1 VTTTPAPGAA
11 RPAGEGGPEHDLLFV
26 GAGASTAYTL
36 VSLLDALVEVEVE
49 PRPPVRVVVVD
60 RAPDAFS
67 GLPYGDRAARSCLLI
82 TALREFLP
90 DEERGRF
97 CRWLSENKHWV
108 FDEFRAS
115 AGPSSAAWWE
125 RHRDAVERDEFD
137 PLFLPRYVFGDY
149 LEDLARRAIARAEAA
164 GRARVAVV
172 QDEVEAVRP
181 SCGGGFTVHGAGG
194 VLRARRVVLAVGSP
208 PARSRWGD
216 HQERADAVLLDDPFA
231 DLPGGLRRV
240 AARLAEAAAR
250 RTSSARGPHVV
261 VLGGNASAMDVVY
274 QIDDST
280 GGGTGAAVVTVLTPR
295 GELPERIEE
304 HVDAPGYRPEALA
317 ELSGAGTVLAADL
330 YDAAVRDIQRG
341 RAAGLSAAHTLRPVS
356 QAVFGLLP
364 RLSAEETAEF
374 AGRWGVRLGR
384 HQRRAGP
391 EYWEVVD
398 RLAAEGRLRVE
409 AGSFTGLAVDP
420 DGTTHVEFVGA
431 AGPAR
436 LDAPA
441 DVVVN
446 CTGPSGDVRVGAP
459 PLLDQ
464 LLREGVCEASR
475 HGAGIAVGA
484 GLQAAEGLHVMGPLL
499 AGNLVEGR
507 PVWHM
512 EHCGRISSYGTGLG
526 RRLADDLRG
535 SRTPVG

>member
-1 VTTTPAPGAA
+1 VTTTLAAGAP
-11 RPAGEGGPEHDLLFV
+11 RPTGGGGPEHDLLLV
-26 GAGASTAYTL
+26 GAGASTTYTL
-36 VSLLDALVEVEVE
+36 VGLLDALVEAE
-49 PRPPVRVVVVD
+49 PGPPVRVAVVD

-67 GLPYGDRAARSCLLI
+67 GVPYGDRAARSCLLI
-82 TALREFLP
+82 TSLREFLP
-90 DEERGRF
+90 DEEHGRF
-97 CRWLSENKHWV
+97 SRWLSENKHWV

-115 AGPSSAAWWE
+115 AGPSTAVWWE
-125 RHRDAVERDEFD
+125 RHRGAVERDEFD
-137 PLFLPRYVFGDY
+137 ALFLPRYVVGDY
-149 LEDLARRAIARAEAA
+149 LGDLTRRAIARAEAA

-181 SCGGGFTVHGAGG
+181 SRGGGFTVHTAGG
-194 VLRARRVVLAVGSP
+194 ALRARRVVLAVGSP
-208 PARSRWGD
+208 PARSRLAG
-216 HQERADAVLLDDPFA
+216 HREGADAVLLDDPFA

-240 AARLAEAAAR
+240 AAHLAEVAAR
-250 RTSSARGPHVV
+250 RTSSTRGPHVV

-274 QIDDST
+274 QVDDST
-280 GGGTGAAVVTVLTPR
+280 GGGAGTAVVTVLTPR

-304 HVDAPGYRPEALA
+304 HVDAPDYRPRALE
-317 ELSGAGTVLAADL
+317 ELAGGGTVRAADL
-330 YDAAVRDIQRG
+330 YDAAVRDVQRG
-341 RAAGLSAAHTLRPVS
+341 RAAGLTSAHTLRPVS
-356 QAVFGLLP
+356 QAVFALLP
-364 RLSAEETAEF
+364 RLSAEETAEY

-398 RLAAEGRLRVE
+398 RLAAEGRFRVE

-431 AGPAR
+431 AGPSR

-459 PLLDQ
+459 PLLAQ

-484 GLQAAEGLHVMGPLL
+484 GLQAAEGLYVMGPLL

-507 PVWHM
+507 PVWHL
-512 EHCGRISSYGTGLG
+512 EHCGRISAYGTALG
-526 RRLADDLRG
+526 RRLAGDLRE
-535 SRTPVG
+535 STPPVG